1 MPIPVLRSKIIPP
14 RRRSELL
21 SRQRLL
27 DLLYDL
33 LDYKLVILAAPAGY
47 GKTSLLIDF
56 ADQSDLPVCWYAL
69 DTFDRDI
76 QRFVS
81 YFIASI
87 RERFPAFGLD
97 SSAVLESANQ
107 SDLDIPNL
115 VSTIVNEVYEHIPEH
130 FLLVLDDYHLV
141 HETGEIEDF
150 INRFIQ
156 YAGENCHLVLSSRS
170 LLTLPDLPLFVAHS
184 QVGGLSSE
192 ELAFEPK
199 EIQALVLKNYHMT
212 ISDAIAEDLVRES
225 EGWITGMLLSAQ
237 TVWQGMVDRLRV
249 ARVSGVGLY
258 DYLAQQVLDQQ
269 PLKVRDFL
277 LRSSVMEELD
287 TELCDLVL
295 GKEEDWASIIDNVL
309 QNNLFVIPIGEDGRW
324 MRYHHL
330 FREFLQAR
338 LQEELPDEKNKLLYR
353 LGAAYAARG
362 EWEKAYAAY
371 QNLGESKRIA
381 DLILKAGPALIKSG
395 RPVTLVRWI
404 DALPEEILDSQP
416 NLISLR
422 AVAALILGEVEL
434 GVSMLDRAQSEQRA
448 AGNLSGLASTL
459 VRRADAHRSMGNYT
473 ESIKDAQEA
482 LGLVEDVLELE
493 SLQAGAERAI
503 GVSFYHLGQAK
514 QALEHLGKA
523 LSAYTALDD
532 HQMVAMLHM
541 ELGIIDVDAGR
552 YGSALEHYEQSL
564 GYWKSVRNRLNQAD
578 LMNNLGVLYH
588 LTGAYKKAESLF
600 EEALELAKQTG
611 NARMEAYVLCSMG
624 DLYSDLVAH
633 DSASDA
639 YFRCTEI
646 AHKLDVR
653 FLLLYAKLGLAVQS
667 LVKGDLPDA
676 RKILE
681 DSWEFVYQSNSQ
693 YELGMWN
700 LVAGRLALAEGNP
713 EPAIDSIFQAVD
725 SFSNG
730 GQKVENARARL
741 YLAKAI
747 YSKGDEAKAIEE
759 LAKAFRLSSELES
772 QHILVVAGQQAKDLL
787 KAAQRNITTGRPAAG
802 LLKQISKFESSIP
815 AIRRRIRPQARAVP
829 FAPPKLTIQALGKT
843 LVELDGQPVNVPE
856 WQNQR
861 RVRELFYY
869 LLTQREGLS
878 KEAIGLIFWP
888 ESSDRQLKL
897 QFKNAI
903 YRLRHALGQDILTYE
918 NEIYSF
924 NWNLDYEYDVE
935 YFLERIT
942 AAQAMET
949 AGDAAAAMRE
959 ALAHYK
965 GPYLPEVEGT
975 WVLPER
981 EALRRK
987 YVEATL
993 ALARLSLEEEEH
1005 AATLELCNRILLEE
1019 PFLEEA
1025 HRLAMRAYAS
1035 RGDRMAVTRQYEC
1048 CRKTLWEELNVLPSP
1063 QTEDLYAMLR
1073 S

>member
-1 MPIPVLRSKIIPP
+1 MAIPVLRSKIIPP

-33 LDYKLVILAAPAGY
+33 LEYKLVILAAPAGY

-69 DTFDRDI
+69 ETFDRDI
-76 QRFVS
+76 QRFVT

-87 RERFPAFGLD
+87 RERFSEFGAD
-97 SSAVLESANQ
+97 SLAMLEGANQ
-107 SDLDIPNL
+107 SDLEITDL
-115 VSTIVNEVYEHIPEH
+115 VSTIVNEIYAHIPEH

-141 HETGEIEDF
+141 HETQEVEQF
-150 INRFIQ
+150 INYFIQ
-156 YAGENCHLVLSSRS
+156 YAGENCHLVLSSRT

-192 ELAFEPK
+192 ELAFDPK

-212 ISDAIAEDLVRES
+212 ISDAIAEELVRES

-249 ARVSGVGLY
+249 ARVSGVDLY

-269 PLKVRDFL
+269 PPEVRDFL

-287 TELCDLVL
+287 TELCDIVL
-295 GKEEDWASIIDNVL
+295 GKDEDWGSVINNVL
-309 QNNLFVIPIGEDGRW
+309 QNNLFVNPIGEDGRW

-330 FREFLQAR
+330 FREFLQSR
-338 LQEELPDEKNKLLYR
+338 LREELPDEKEKLLRR

-371 QNLGESKRIA
+371 QNLGERKTIA
-381 DLILKAGPALIKSG
+381 GLIQESGPVLIKSG
-395 RPVTLVRWI
+395 RPATLARWI
-404 DALPEEILDSQP
+404 DALPEEILNARPD
-416 NLISLR
+416 LISMR
-422 AVAALILGEVEL
+422 AVAALIIGETEL
-434 GVSMLDRAQSEQRA
+434 GLSMLDRAQSEQRA

-459 VRRADAHRSMGNYT
+459 VRRADASRFLGNYN
-473 ESIKDAQEA
+473 ESIQDAQEA
-482 LGLVEDVLELE
+482 LSLVEGVPELE

-503 GVSFYHLGQAK
+503 GASSYHLGKTK
-514 QALEHLGKA
+514 QALEHLEKA

-532 HQMVAMLHM
+532 RQMVAMLHM

-552 YGSALEHYEQSL
+552 YGSASEHYEQSL
-564 GYWKSVRNRLNQAD
+564 RYWKRVGNRLNQAD

-588 LTGAYKKAESLF
+588 LIGEYMKAESLF
-600 EEALELAKQTG
+600 EEALELAKHTG
-611 NARMEAYVLCSMG
+611 NTRIEAYVLCSMG
-624 DLYSDLVAH
+624 DLYSDLAAH

-646 AHKLDVR
+646 AQKLDLR

-667 LVKGDLPDA
+667 IVKGELLGA
-676 RKILE
+676 RNILE
-681 DSWEFVYQSNSQ
+681 ESWEFARSSSSQ
-693 YELGMWN
+693 YELGMWFF
-700 LVAGRLALAEGNP
+700 VAGRLELAGGNR
-713 EPAIDSIFQAVD
+713 EPAVDYIFQAVD
-725 SFSNG
+725 ALSSG
-730 GQKVENARARL
+730 GQKVENSRARL

-747 YSKGDEAKAIEE
+747 YSKGDESKAIEE
-759 LAKAFRLSSELES
+759 LVKAFHLAAELES
-772 QHILVVAGQQAKDLL
+772 QHILVVAGREAKDLL
-787 KAAQRNITTGRPAAG
+787 KAGQRNPVTARPAAT
-802 LLKQISKFESSIP
+802 LLKQINRFEIDIP
-815 AIRRRIRPQARAVP
+815 AIRRQIRPQARVIP
-829 FAPPKLTIQALGKT
+829 FGPPKLTIQAFGKAV
-843 LVELDGQPVNVPE
+843 VELDGRPVNVPE

-861 RVRELFYY
+861 RVRELFYF
-869 LLTQREGLS
+869 LLARKDGLS

-897 QFKNAI
+897 QFKNVI

-924 NWNLDYEYDVE
+924 NWKMDYEYDVE
-935 YFLERIT
+935 NFLERIVV
-942 AAQAMET
+942 AQAMET
-949 AGDAAAAMRE
+949 AGDIATALRE
-959 ALAHYK
+959 AIALYK

-981 EALRRK
+981 EALRQK

-993 ALARLSLEEEEH
+993 DLARLSLEEEECGV
-1005 AATLELCNRILLEE
+1005 TLELCNRILSEE
-1019 PFLEEA
+1019 PYLEEA

-1035 RGDRMAVTRQYEC
+1035 KGDRMAVTRQYES
-1048 CRKTLWEELNVLPSP
+1048 CRRTLWEELHVLPSP

-1073 S
+1073 G